1 MVAVL
6 ESACP
11 DSDHHDNFTL
21 VCRARKPTVVLPELM
36 VKWLHNDLMH
46 ADDVSISDNES
57 VNTLNVS
64 NALVSYAGS
73 YTCVASILIPDSPT
87 VTTNASSIVSVTGEL
102 NTCDATQSMHCYM
115 VKIIHNLLKIFM
127 SSNVSPQYSHC
138 CCLLYQLHQCHYQ
151 DHCPQYSI
159 H

>member
-1 MVAVL
+1 
-6 ESACP
+6 
-11 DSDHHDNFTL
+11 
-21 VCRARKPTVVLPELM
+21 M

-102 NTCDATQSMHCYM
+102 NTCDATQSMQ
-115 VKIIHNLLKIFM
+115 HNCPAM
-127 SSNVSPQYSHC
+127 SNIHC
-138 CCLLYQLHQCHYQ
+138 CCLIG
-151 DHCPQYSI
+151 SI
-159 H
+159 W